1 MRLIIWLRKRNFQ
14 IEVFICETADY
25 KFVYFRIE
33 RSRNFFFNTAKFNE
47 IKMFISGNIKFELIY
62 LPLYLNNNSGEF
74 LFDFFFYLFRIRSLN
89 SNRLFP
95 NCLACDIKEF
105 YNFIEL
111 NKRIKNEK
119 EI

>member
-33 RSRNFFFNTAKFNE
+33 RFRNFFFNTAKFNE

-62 LPLYLNNNSGEF
+62 LPLYLKFEFKSFISKLSG
-74 LFDFFFYLFRIRSLN
+74 LWYTGILQFY
-89 SNRLFP
+89 
-95 NCLACDIKEF
+95 KTQ
-105 YNFIEL
+105 
-111 NKRIKNEK
+111 
-119 EI
+119 